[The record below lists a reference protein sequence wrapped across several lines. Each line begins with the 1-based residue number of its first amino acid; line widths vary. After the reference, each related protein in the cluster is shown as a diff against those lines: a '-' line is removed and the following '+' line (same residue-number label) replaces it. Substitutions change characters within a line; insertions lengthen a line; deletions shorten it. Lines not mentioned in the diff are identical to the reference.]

1 MNKKYMRIFNM
12 RQANFLYQ
20 NGCQIINLGYGS
32 LDGVSYVRFLAN
44 DKFKQCMLDWQNK
57 TKEYHKNK

>member
-1 MNKKYMRIFNM
+1 M

-20 NGCQIINLGYGS
+20 NGCQIVNLGYGS